1 MLQRLSMRLA
11 LWMVLVTIVLQFV
24 HAVYRLSTDVPLAKE
39 AGLAEIEKVV
49 TSLQPAI
56 SEALYQY
63 NERDSH
69 ELLKTFAVYPLVQ
82 AVWLLDDEAGGVSHW
97 ARSHS
102 SGSGVWQQ
110 RKWSLFYQGQV
121 IGHLKMTLDYH
132 WLIVEAKRRVWGQ
145 IWFSSLMGLI
155 SLMLL
160 YWVVQHQVTRPI
172 RALANVMKQIN
183 TNDLSQED
191 LNVLNE
197 VKTWGEVE
205 TLKLSLHDI
214 LVKLSQNL
222 LDKKNTMQFLQKFN
236 ENLEENVLQRTR
248 ELSSA
253 KNKAEQASRGK
264 TDFLAN
270 MTHELRTPLNSIMGF
285 SSILQTQDLPAKCQL
300 PVTRIQQSGAHL
312 LALINDII
320 DFSDMDDNEL
330 KIQIF
335 SLYDVI
341 TTAHHGFIEQASVK
355 GIEVIT
361 RVDDSARMCGDP
373 IRLGVVLRHLIDNAL
388 KFSEQG
394 QVNISCDA
402 LVTGEVIITVMDTG
416 VGIDIEDINK
426 LNQAFVQAESGLNR
440 RQQGVGLGLAIVE
453 RICKK
458 WGAELSFSNVS
469 PHGTKVTI
477 VLPSLS
483 TRQEL

>member
-1 MLQRLSMRLA
+1 MLRRLSMRLA
-11 LWMVLVTIVLQFV
+11 LWMVLVTIVLQVV
-24 HAVYRLSTDVPLAKE
+24 HGVYRLSTDIPLAKE
-39 AGLAEIEKVV
+39 AGLAEMEKVV

-56 SEALYQY
+56 SEALYHY

-69 ELLKTFAVYPLVQ
+69 ELLKTFAAYPLVQ

-102 SGSGVWQQ
+102 YSRGVWQQ
-110 RKWSLFYQGQV
+110 RKWPLLYQGKS
-121 IGHLKMTLDYH
+121 IGHLQMTLDYH
-132 WLIVEAKRRVWGQ
+132 WLIVEAKRRVWGH
-145 IWFSSLMGLI
+145 IWFTSLMGFV

-160 YWVVQHQVTRPI
+160 YWVVQYQVMRPI
-172 RALANVMKQIN
+172 RALAHVMSQIN

-191 LNVLNE
+191 LNDLSQ
-197 VKTWGEVE
+197 VKTWGDVDF
-205 TLKLSLHDI
+205 LKLSLHDI

-236 ENLEENVLQRTR
+236 ENLEESVLQRTR

-285 SSILQTQDLPAKCQL
+285 SSILQTQELPEKCKL
-300 PVTRIQQSGAHL
+300 PVTRIQQSGTQL
-312 LALINDII
+312 LTLINDIL

-330 KIQIF
+330 KTQTF

-341 TTAHHGFIEQASVK
+341 TTASHGFTEQASAK
-355 GIEVIT
+355 GIEVKT
-361 RVDDSARMCGDP
+361 QVSDSAKMCGDP
-373 IRLGVVLRHLIDNAL
+373 LRLGVVLRHLIGNAL

-394 QVNISCDA
+394 KVSISCNV
-402 LVTGEVIITVMDTG
+402 LVTQEVIITVTDSG
-416 VGIDIEDINK
+416 IGIDIEDINK

-458 WGAELSFSNVS
+458 WGAVLSFNNVS
-469 PHGTKVTI
+469 PHGTEVTI
-477 VLPSLS
+477 VLPNLS
-483 TRQEL
+483 KK